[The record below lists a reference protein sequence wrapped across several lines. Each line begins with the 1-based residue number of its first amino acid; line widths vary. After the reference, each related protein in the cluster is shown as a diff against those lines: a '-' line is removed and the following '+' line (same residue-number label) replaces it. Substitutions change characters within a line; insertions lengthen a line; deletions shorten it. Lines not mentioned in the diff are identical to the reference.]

1 MVLGWKEEK
10 MDKREI
16 GVFCVL
22 VLLWGIAIVGHLLE
36 MEKLALTG
44 FATGFVFY
52 VWLWRLSSRRE

>member
-1 MVLGWKEEK
+1 